1 MFIIAHF
8 LWVGSPGMAWLTSLL
23 KDSQSSNQGVGQTA
37 LSSGGTN
44 GEEPVSKVTQI
55 GRIQCLVAVRWRAPA
70 SSFHPSLLE
79 AACSFLPCG
88 LSQDGHLLQQISKS
102 LYSNFAS
109 TMESYLMQCNH
120 RGTSHP
126 LYQMLLARSKS
137 QVSPQGESNSS
148 RMDYSKVLL

>member
-8 LWVGSPGMAWLTSLL
+8 LWVGSPGTAWLTSLL

-70 SSFHPSLLE
+70 SSFHWKPPFSPRGCPQFLAMWAFPGWPLTSTSRQEPLE
-79 AACSFLPCG
+79 QLC
-88 LSQDGHLLQQISKS
+88 
-102 LYSNFAS
+102 
-109 TMESYLMQCNH
+109 
-120 RGTSHP
+120 
-126 LYQMLLARSKS
+126 
-137 QVSPQGESNSS
+137 
-148 RMDYSKVLL
+148 